1 MMERFGRWTMSI
13 LGKSL
18 RDYLSFVRIG
28 IVLVLVMGVL
38 RFAMGL
44 SGVPYEKATHLV
56 SLTVLGWILA
66 VVYGHL
72 ARVLGFG
79 SYRHLLPLSFVL
91 AAAMYGF
98 IIVAIVVE
106 ANAGF
111 HGYFHAPGL
120 GLMPGGMSAGQH
132 VIGQLLAMLVTT
144 LALWALASLGFALS
158 SHLGYLR
165 NAFVFLAAI
174 AVLRALVG
182 ALGVPY
188 RWGTWPTSVTLLA
201 LVLSFYYGY
210 RAPANGFNRYKH
222 PIVIGS
228 ILAVFMSLL
237 VVYGILATAGL
248 DVPSYF
254 HSPGE
259 GFQPAGISVSEH
271 ALGHLRMAMPFAIV
285 LLSLIASIG
294 FALGKKRTLSAV
306 GQPAAT

>member
-1 MMERFGRWTMSI
+1 MSI
-13 LGKSL
+13 FGKDL
-18 RDYLSFVRIG
+18 RDYLAFVRVG
-28 IVLVLVMGVL
+28 IVLVLLMGIL
-38 RFAMGL
+38 RFALGQ
-44 SGVPYEKATHLV
+44 SGVPYQKATHLA

-72 ARVLGFG
+72 AGRTAFG
-79 SYRHLLPLSFVL
+79 SYRQLLPLAFVL
-91 AAAMYGF
+91 AATMYGF
-98 IIVAIVVE
+98 IILAILVE
-106 ANAGF
+106 AYGGF

-120 GLMPGGMSAGQH
+120 GLMPGGMSVGQH

-144 LALWALASLGFALS
+144 LALWGLASLGFALS

-165 NAFVFLAAI
+165 NAFLLLAAF
-174 AVLRALVG
+174 AVLRTLVG

-188 RWGTWPTSVTLLA
+188 RWGTWPTSLTLAA

-210 RAPANGFNRYKH
+210 RAPAKGFIGYKH
-222 PIVIGS
+222 PILIGS
-228 ILAVFMSLL
+228 TLAVFMSLL

-271 ALGHLRMAMPFAIV
+271 ALGHLRIPMPFGIV

-294 FALGKKRTLSAV
+294 FALGKRRAIAV
-306 GQPAAT
+306 TGQPAST

>member
-1 MMERFGRWTMSI
+1 MSI
-13 LGKSL
+13 FGKSV
-18 RDYLSFVRIG
+18 RDYFSFVRIG
-28 IVLVLVMGVL
+28 IILILAMGVV
-38 RFAMGL
+38 RFALGL
-44 SGVPYEKATHLV
+44 SGVAYEKSTHLA
-56 SLTVLGWILA
+56 SLTILGWILA
-66 VVYGHL
+66 VIYGHL
-72 ARVLGFG
+72 ARVTGFG
-79 SYRHLLPLSFVL
+79 RYRQLLPMAFTL
-91 AAAMYGF
+91 AVTMYGF
-98 IIVAIVVE
+98 IILAIVVE
-106 ANAGF
+106 SQGGL

-120 GLMPGGMSAGQH
+120 GLMPGGMSVVDH

-144 LALWALASLGFALS
+144 VLLWALASLGFALS

-259 GFQPAGISVSEH
+259 GFQPAGNSVSEH
-271 ALGHLRMAMPFAIV
+271 ALGHLRMVMPFAIV

-294 FALGKKRTLSAV
+294 FALGKRRTLSAV
-306 GQPAAT
+306 GQPAVT

>member
-1 MMERFGRWTMSI
+1 MPF
-13 LGKSL
+13 LGKGL
-18 RDYLSFVRIG
+18 RDYLSFVRVG
-28 IVLVLVMGVL
+28 IVLVLLMGAL
-38 RFAMGL
+38 RFALGL

-66 VVYGHL
+66 VIYGHL
-72 ARVLGFG
+72 ARVTGFG
-79 SYRHLLPLSFVL
+79 SYQQLLPMAFVL
-91 AAAMYGF
+91 AATMYGF
-98 IIVAIVVE
+98 IILAIVVE
-106 ANAGF
+106 GQGGL

-120 GLMPGGMSAGQH
+120 GLMPGGMSVGQH
-132 VIGQLLAMLVTT
+132 VVGQLLAMLVTT
-144 LALWALASLGFALS
+144 VLLWALASLGFALS

-165 NAFVFLAAI
+165 NVFVLLAAI
-174 AVLRALVG
+174 AVLRTLVG

-188 RWGTWPTSVTLLA
+188 RWGTWPTSLTLAA

-210 RAPANGFNRYKH
+210 RAPASGFSGYKQA
-222 PIVIGS
+222 ILIGS
-228 ILAVFMSLL
+228 TLAVFMSLL
-237 VVYGILATAGL
+237 VVYGILVTAGL

-271 ALGHLRMAMPFAIV
+271 ALGHLRMAMPFGIV